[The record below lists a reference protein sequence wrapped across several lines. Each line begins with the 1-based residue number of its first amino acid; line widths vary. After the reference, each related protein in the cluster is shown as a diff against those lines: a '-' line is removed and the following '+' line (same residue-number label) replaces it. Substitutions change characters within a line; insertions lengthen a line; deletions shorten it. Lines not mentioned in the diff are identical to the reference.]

1 MFDKIRSR
9 WVTSDLMDSGENPPM
24 ISATSG
30 PVEARYHSD
39 DLNLVLSE
47 YEAAQETRNFMLR

>member
-1 MFDKIRSR
+1 MFDEIQSR
-9 WVTSDLMDSGENPPM
+9 RVATSITIFRENPPM

-39 DLNLVLSE
+39 NLSPVLSE
-47 YEAAQETRNFMLR
+47 YTAGQGTRHLMPQ